1 MNNETKNSRLVTGLF
16 NDRASAERAYE
27 HVTSR
32 GYGKD
37 DVNVLMSDDTRK
49 RHFGSDGVETELGS
63 KAAEGAGIGAGVG
76 GAIGAALAGRPIS
89 ARSLSLLAQA
99 LHQVQPV
106 EAIDRLLF
114 GRDVGVD

>member
-1 MNNETKNSRLVTGLF
+1 MSVTVHPGRLRQELARRGW
-16 NDRASAERAYE
+16 SAA
-27 HVTSR
+27 
-32 GYGKD
+32 D
-37 DVNVLMSDDTRK
+37 LA
-49 RHFGSDGVETELGS
+49 RH
-63 KAAEGAGIGAGVG
+63 AGVSHPT
-76 GAIGAALAGRPIS
+76 IGAALAGRPIS